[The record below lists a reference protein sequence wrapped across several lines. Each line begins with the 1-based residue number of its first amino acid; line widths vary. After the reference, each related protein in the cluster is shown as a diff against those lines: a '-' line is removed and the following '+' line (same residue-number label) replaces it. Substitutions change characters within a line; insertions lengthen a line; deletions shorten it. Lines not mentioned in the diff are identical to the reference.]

1 MRGEKAGPCLGTARR
16 DGDAR
21 AARDVSERERE
32 RERQRA
38 RRRRAIPLRPSPR
51 AGNLPRMPLDS
62 VRDDALPLWRP
73 PEGSLPAAA
82 WFGTTTRAGGASRGP
97 FASFNVSLGVGDEAP
112 AVESNR
118 TRLRD
123 ALGFTHRT
131 PILLHQV
138 HGDAIV
144 LPREAPAEAD
154 GFLVARGDPWVAVST
169 ADCAP
174 VAIVAGDGNHGA
186 LLHSGWRG
194 ALAGIATRAV
204 ERLGAQGAAPSS
216 LRAVVGPCIHA
227 CCFPVGDDV
236 AGRFDA
242 RLRRPHPS
250 GRTAIDLPG
259 AIRASLVDVGVP
271 AGSIHVAEEC
281 TSCRADRFYS
291 HRRDRGVTGRHWAL
305 LRLA

>member
-1 MRGEKAGPCLGTARR
+1 M
-16 DGDAR
+16 
-21 AARDVSERERE
+21 
-32 RERQRA
+32 
-38 RRRRAIPLRPSPR
+38 
-51 AGNLPRMPLDS
+51 
-62 VRDDALPLWRP
+62 
-73 PEGSLPAAA
+73 
-82 WFGTTTRAGGASRGP
+82 TTRAGGASRGP
-97 FASFNVSLGVGDEAP
+97 YASFNVSLGVGDEAP
-112 AVESNR
+112 AVEANR
-118 TRLRD
+118 ARLRD
-123 ALGFTHRT
+123 AVGFPHRT

-144 LPREAPAEAD
+144 LPGETPAEAD
-154 GFLVARGDPWVAVST
+154 GFLVGRGDPWVAVTT

-174 VAIVAGDGNHGA
+174 VAVVAEDGSRGA

-194 ALAGIATRAV
+194 ALAGIAPRAV
-204 ERLGAQGAAPSS
+204 ERIGAHGVVPES

-236 AGRFDA
+236 AARFDA
-242 RLRRPHPS
+242 RLHRPHPS
-250 GRTAIDLPG
+250 GRTAIDLPE
-259 AIRASLVDVGVP
+259 AIRTSLIGAGVP